1 MGGYM
6 QEKKD
11 IEALLNAG
19 TPVGFYPQG
28 NSMHPTIVPGRDS
41 VIVEPL
47 NDRKPKRGDVLLF
60 RRPDNAPVYPG
71 KLILHRV
78 CRVKKDGIYMVGD
91 NEKQLEGPL
100 PLECFLGIMTELH
113 RKGKTIK
120 VTGLFYRM
128 LTGCWLFIRPI
139 RFVVAAP
146 LKIFKRK

>member
-1 MGGYM
+1 M

-11 IEALLNAG
+11 LEALLRAG

-47 NDRKPKRGDVLLF
+47 SARKIKRGDVLLF
-60 RRPDNAPVYPG
+60 RRPDNAPSYPG

-78 CRVKKDGIYMVGD
+78 CKVNEDGIYMVGD
-91 NEKQLEGPL
+91 NEKMVEGPL
-100 PLECFLGIMTELH
+100 SREVFLGIMTELH

-120 VTGLFYRM
+120 VNGIFYKM
-128 LTGCWLFIRPI
+128 LTRSWLFLRPV
-139 RFVVAAP
+139 RFVITKP
-146 LKIFKRK
+146 LRLFRKST